1 MYEKDEV
8 DELYERMGFLNIG
21 SNVPK
26 TLKAGNSPWG
36 LYGSGGNSGGKR
48 SVFVSQWIDSESR

>member
-8 DELYERMGFLNIG
+8 DELSEPMEYLDIG

-26 TLKAGNSPWG
+26 TVKAGNSPWG
-36 LYGSGGNSGGKR
+36 LYGSGGQKRRR
-48 SVFVSQWIDSESR
+48 SVFV

>member
-8 DELYERMGFLNIG
+8 DELSERMEYLDIG

-26 TLKAGNSPWG
+26 TIKSGNSPWG
-36 LYGSGGNSGGKR
+36 LYGGQKRRR
-48 SVFVSQWIDSESR
+48 SVFV

>member
-8 DELYERMGFLNIG
+8 DELSERMGYLDIG

-26 TLKAGNSPWG
+26 TIKSGNSPWG
-36 LYGSGGNSGGKR
+36 LYGGNSRERG
-48 SVFVSQWIDSESR
+48 VFV